1 RGRLSGR
8 NGAAPERSR
17 DRLAAGGSGGTVCS
31 GAPRSGRRRE
41 PPARARRADGRGS
54 PREAPRRVPDG
65 AASVTHRRGHLAVAR
80 RPGRAAARPG
90 HRASAHRSRGLR
102 AADGAGSSG
111 SPKEGGSVMCRP
123 EWRSWMVGAV
133 VGLLVLTTT
142 GWASAA
148 DSKLRVVVIAPFD
161 ATALER
167 EEQWMGEGVAQIL
180 ALGLAQNASIVQIDR
195 VRLRAVG
202 RAEAWSEPVLAQ
214 AARSVRADAALFGRL
229 ERRGTDVA
237 VVPQLMEIKQS
248 GPEVASLEPVVAPSG
263 ELFGRLAVLP
273 VTYARTLRVATTEA
287 DAGRIEKAARPPR
300 VPRAFEPFARGQ
312 ISALRADQEGNEAAV
327 DLLSRAVEV
336 DPSFV
341 VAAYTL
347 GVVHSSLG
355 NRWKAA
361 AQFRAATQLD
371 PTYPEPYKA
380 LGDLYLSQPRRLF
393 DQAVEAYRKA
403 IDLDPHS
410 VDARMGLGE
419 VYEEKGL
426 YREATEEYRRVIEID
441 GKHTGAMYN
450 LALVYEKVDPKAAI
464 AQWERYIEL
473 AAPLATEK
481 DWVDVAR
488 QHLRKLK
495 NQVKD

>member
-1 RGRLSGR
+1 MY
-8 NGAAPERSR
+8 
-17 DRLAAGGSGGTVCS
+17 
-31 GAPRSGRRRE
+31 RSGSRSWIV
-41 PPARARRADGRGS
+41 A
-54 PREAPRRVPDG
+54 
-65 AASVTHRRGHLAVAR
+65 AVA
-80 RPGRAAARPG
+80 
-90 HRASAHRSRGLR
+90 
-102 AADGAGSSG
+102 
-111 SPKEGGSVMCRP
+111 
-123 EWRSWMVGAV
+123 
-133 VGLLVLTTT
+133 GLLVLAVA
-142 GWASAA
+142 GGVSGQ
-148 DSKLRVVVIAPFD
+148 SKLRVVVIAPFD
-161 ATALER
+161 ASVLER
-167 EEQWMGEGVAQIL
+167 EEQWMGEGIAQIL
-180 ALGLAQNASIVQIDR
+180 GLGLAQHGLIVQIER
-195 VRLRAVG
+195 GRLRATG
-202 RAEAWSEPVLAQ
+202 RADAWTEPFLAQ
-214 AARSVRADAALFGRL
+214 AARAVRADAALFGRI
-229 ERRGTDVA
+229 ERRGTDLA
-237 VVPQLMEIKQS
+237 VVPQLMEIKPS
-248 GPEVASLEPVVAPSG
+248 GPEVTNLEPVVAPPG
-263 ELFGRLAVLP
+263 ELFGRLATLP
-273 VTYARTLRVATTEA
+273 VAYIRTLHVATT
-287 DAGRIEKAARPPR
+287 DAEVSRIEKAARPTR
-300 VPRAFEPFARGQ
+300 VPRAFELFSRGQ

-341 VAAYTL
+341 VAAYML

-371 PTYPEPYKA
+371 PLYPEPYKA

-393 DQAVEAYRKA
+393 DQAVEAYGKAIELRPFYADAYVGLGDAKAAKSDIDGAIAAYQKALVYNPVNPRVHMSLGKIYYGEKGLYYESVNAYKKA

-426 YREATEEYRRVIEID
+426 YKEATEEYRRVIEID

-464 AQWERYIEL
+464 GQWERYIEL
-473 AAPLATEK
+473 ASPLATEK

>member
-1 RGRLSGR
+1 
-8 NGAAPERSR
+8 
-17 DRLAAGGSGGTVCS
+17 LA
-31 GAPRSGRRRE
+31 
-41 PPARARRADGRGS
+41 
-54 PREAPRRVPDG
+54 
-65 AASVTHRRGHLAVAR
+65 LA
-80 RPGRAAARPG
+80 
-90 HRASAHRSRGLR
+90 
-102 AADGAGSSG
+102 
-111 SPKEGGSVMCRP
+111 
-123 EWRSWMVGAV
+123 
-133 VGLLVLTTT
+133 T
-142 GWASAA
+142 GWANA
-148 DSKLRVVVIAPFD
+148 DSKLRVVVIVPFD
-161 ATALER
+161 ATAHER

-180 ALGLAQNASIVQIDR
+180 ALGLAQNSSIVQIDR
-195 VRLRAVG
+195 GRLRAAG
-202 RAEAWSEPVLAQ
+202 RADVWTEPLLAQ

-287 DAGRIEKAARPPR
+287 DAGRIEKAARPTR
-300 VPRAFEPFARGQ
+300 VPRAFELFARGQ

-347 GVVHSSLG
+347 GVVHMTLG
-355 NRWKAA
+355 KIYYGEKGLYYEAVNA
-361 AQFRAATQLD
+361 
-371 PTYPEPYKA
+371 YK
-380 LGDLYLSQPRRLF
+380 
-393 DQAVEAYRKA
+393 KA

>member
-1 RGRLSGR
+1 
-8 NGAAPERSR
+8 
-17 DRLAAGGSGGTVCS
+17 
-31 GAPRSGRRRE
+31 
-41 PPARARRADGRGS
+41 
-54 PREAPRRVPDG
+54 
-65 AASVTHRRGHLAVAR
+65 
-80 RPGRAAARPG
+80 
-90 HRASAHRSRGLR
+90 
-102 AADGAGSSG
+102 
-111 SPKEGGSVMCRP
+111 MCRP
-123 EWRSWMVGAV
+123 ESQCRPGSRSW
-133 VGLLVLTTT
+133 LVLAAVSLLALAT
-142 GWASAA
+142 GWANA
-148 DSKLRVVVIAPFD
+148 DSKLRVVVIVPFD

-180 ALGLAQNASIVQIDR
+180 ALGLAQNSSIVQIDR
-195 VRLRAVG
+195 GRLRAAG
-202 RAEAWSEPVLAQ
+202 RADVWTEPLLAQ

-248 GPEVASLEPVVAPSG
+248 GPEVASLEPVIAPSG
-263 ELFGRLAVLP
+263 ELFGRLAALP
-273 VTYARTLRVATTEA
+273 VVYARTLRVATTDAE
-287 DAGRIEKAARPPR
+287 AGRIEKAARPTR
-300 VPRAFEPFARGQ
+300 VPRAFELFSRGQ

-327 DLLSRAVEV
+327 DLLSRSVEV

-341 VAAYTL
+341 VAAYQKAL
-347 GVVHSSLG
+347 LYNPVNPRVHMSLG
-355 NRWKAA
+355 KIYYGEKGLYYESVNA
-361 AQFRAATQLD
+361 
-371 PTYPEPYKA
+371 YK
-380 LGDLYLSQPRRLF
+380 
-393 DQAVEAYRKA
+393 KA

-419 VYEEKGL
+419 VYEVKGL
-426 YREATEEYRRVIEID
+426 YKEATEEYRRVIELD

-495 NQVKD
+495 NQIKD